1 MGLKPPRRYWLTGA
15 GHGVGAALAQAILN
29 TGAHLAVGSRSAQSC
44 EALSARYPGQVLT
57 LPGDL
62 TDSQSVREIGEQIA
76 QQWGYL
82 DTVILNA
89 GTAEYTSGQPDDHTI
104 IEHIVRSNLLAASL
118 CIETALPLLRAGTEP
133 HLVGIAS
140 PATYLPP
147 SQTKDGG
154 RGMRY
159 LFESARLDS
168 AGDNIDVTLVHPG
181 FDSPSLSH
189 DDCFP
194 NPVQWT
200 AETAANH
207 ILSQL
212 IERPQEMALP
222 AASMTVLWP
231 LPSSAETEQTDVP
244 PCQARVWSP
253 IKGRP

>member
-1 MGLKPPRRYWLTGA
+1 MGLRPPRRYWLTGA
-15 GHGVGAALAQAILN
+15 GNGLGTSLAEAILGS
-29 TGAHLAVGSRSAQSC
+29 GAHLAMSSRSAHSC
-44 EALSARYPGQVLT
+44 EALSARYPGQVLA
-57 LPGDL
+57 LAGDL
-62 TDSQSVREIGEQIA
+62 TDSQTVREIGEQIA
-76 QQWGYL
+76 QQWGSL

-89 GTAEYTSGQPDDHTI
+89 GTAEYTRGQPGDHTI
-104 IEHIVRSNLLAASL
+104 IEHIVRSNLLAVSL

-147 SQTKDGG
+147 SQTEDGG
-154 RGMRY
+154 NGMRY
-159 LFESARLDS
+159 LFESARLGFASD
-168 AGDNIDVTLVHPG
+168 DIDVTLVHPG

-194 NPVQWT
+194 NPVQWS

-212 IERPQEMALP
+212 IERPQEVALP

-231 LPSSAETEQTDVP
+231 LPSSTDTEQTDVA
-244 PCQARVWSP
+244 PCQASVWSP